1 MQSTEFILKHNYFN
15 FGNQQFLQVKGTAM
29 GTKMAPQYAN
39 IFMANLE
46 ENFLQNT
53 DNKPLIY
60 LRYIDDIFL
69 LWTHGEEKLLQFYK
83 DFNSEDPDIHVT
95 MNHSTKE
102 VNFLDTTIR
111 LKNNTLQTS
120 LYKKPTHSQTYL
132 HPTSSHPPHIFASII
147 FSQALRYK
155 RICSDKE
162 ELNSQLTTLKNAFT
176 TLGYKP
182 KTVKNQIIKA
192 MSIPREA
199 LLKYQTKLESYRTP
213 LVLTYHPYLRP
224 INKIVKNLQPL
235 LNKDPYLNQI
245 FSVPPLISYRQ
256 PPNLK
261 LLLTSASLPNE
272 RFITGTFPCNSPK
285 CHLCPNI
292 NTNPTITGPN
302 GVPIK
307 ISENFSCNSSNIIYA
322 ISCNLCPKAIYIGE
336 TSNTIRQRMNGHR
349 SNIKHNRNKPVAKHF
364 NKPDHSLDNLKLAV
378 IKKVKDK
385 TKQQWEVEEQKIIF
399 KLDCVNQGLNK
410 DYSFMSNYV

>member
-1 MQSTEFILKHNYFN
+1 
-15 FGNQQFLQVKGTAM
+15 
-29 GTKMAPQYAN
+29 
-39 IFMANLE
+39 
-46 ENFLQNT
+46 
-53 DNKPLIY
+53 
-60 LRYIDDIFL
+60 
-69 LWTHGEEKLLQFYK
+69 
-83 DFNSEDPDIHVT
+83 
-95 MNHSTKE
+95 MNHSTEE

-162 ELNSQLTTLKNAFT
+162 ELNLQLTTLKNAFT
-176 TLGYKP
+176 ALGYKP

-245 FSVPPLISYRQ
+245 FPAPPLISYRQ

-261 LLLTSASLPNE
+261 LLLTSASLLNE

-285 CHLCPNI
+285 CHLCPNK

-307 ISENFSCNSSNIIYA
+307 ISGNFGCNSSNIIYA
-322 ISCNLCPKAIYIGE
+322 ISCNFCPKAIYIGE
-336 TSNTIRQRMNGHR
+336 TSNSIRQRMKGHR
-349 SNIKHNRNKPVAKHF
+349 SGIKHNRNKPVAEHF
-364 NKPDHSLDNLKLAV
+364 NKPDHTLDQGSSTFF
-378 IKKVKDK
+378 IKSPP
-385 TKQQWEVEEQKIIF
+385 F
-399 KLDCVNQGLNK
+399 KKCGSESPLPP
-410 DYSFMSNYV
+410 

>member
-1 MQSTEFILKHNYFN
+1 
-15 FGNQQFLQVKGTAM
+15 M
-29 GTKMAPQYAN
+29 GTKMASQYAN
-39 IFMANLE
+39 IFMFNLE

-53 DNKPLIY
+53 YNKPLIY

-83 DFNSEDPDIHVT
+83 DLNSEDPDIHVT
-95 MNHSTKE
+95 INHSTEKI
-102 VNFLDTTIR
+102 NFLHNTIR
-111 LKNNTLQTS
+111 LKHNTLQTS
-120 LYKKPTHSQTYL
+120 LCKKSTHSQTYL
-132 HPTSSHPPHIFASII
+132 HPTSSHPPRAFASII

-155 RICSDKE
+155 RIWSNEK
-162 ELNSQLTTLKNAFT
+162 ELNLQLTTLKNAFT

-199 LLKYQTKLESYRTP
+199 LLKYQTKSKSDRTP
-213 LVLTYHPYLRP
+213 LVLTYHPHLRP

-235 LNKDPYLNQI
+235 LNKDPHLNQT
-245 FSVPPLISYRQ
+245 FSTPPLISYRQ

-272 RFITGTFPCNSPK
+272 HFITGTFPCKSPK

-307 ISENFSCNSSNIIYA
+307 ISGNFSCNYSSNIIYA

-336 TSNTIRQRMNGHR
+336 TSNSIRQRMNGHK
-349 SNIKHNRNKPVAKHF
+349 NDIKHNRNKPVAEHF
-364 NKPDHSLDNLKLAV
+364 NKPDHTLDNLKLVV
-378 IKKVKDK
+378 IKTVKGK
-385 TKQQWEVEEQKIIF
+385 TKQQREVEEQKVIF